1 MSQSNAAQQVKTRA
15 FVVGSIDANGY
26 FSLSSRPYFHAS
38 LVDANAEAARLARK
52 EPGKLFV
59 SMQLTGGSLVGGVQT
74 L

>member
-1 MSQSNAAQQVKTRA
+1 MSQSNATENVKRRS
-15 FVVGSIDANGY
+15 FVVGSVDGSGY
-26 FSLSSRPYFHAS
+26 FSLSSRPFFHTT